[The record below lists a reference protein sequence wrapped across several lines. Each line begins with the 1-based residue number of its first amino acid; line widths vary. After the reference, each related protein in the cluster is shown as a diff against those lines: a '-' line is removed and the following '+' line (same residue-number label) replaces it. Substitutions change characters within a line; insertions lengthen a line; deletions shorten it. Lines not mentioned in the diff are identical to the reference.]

1 MRARNSSHLQVEASC
16 DSCAAGRALCL
27 YAADIDFSKPSVSVD
42 TGDTE
47 KLLAFFILIALQT
60 ILHMETACPL
70 HASYYCPLL
79 IALKDRLSHREK
91 PSN

>member
-27 YAADIDFSKPSVSVD
+27 YAADTDFSKPSFSVG

-60 ILHMETACPL
+60 ILHTETAC
-70 HASYYCPLL
+70 LL
-79 IALKDRLSHREK
+79 LVSFTFALKDRLSHGEK
-91 PSN
+91 LSN